1 MKKTAIVYWSGTG
14 NTEAMAQEIAAGV
27 TAAGGDPE
35 LIPAASFSADQVANY
50 RAIAFG
56 CPSMGVEELED
67 TEFEPMFSAVK
78 PQLRGKTIG
87 LFGSYGWGG
96 SYMSDWEQRIKAA
109 GAELIAPGLLVLG
122 APDEAMAESCREL
135 GAALAKA

>member
-1 MKKTAIVYWSGTG
+1 MEKIPVIYWSGTG
-14 NTEAMAQEIAAGV
+14 NTKLMAEAVAEGIG
-27 TAAGGDPE
+27 TAAD
-35 LIPAASFSADQVANY
+35 LKSA
-50 RAIAFG
+50 
-56 CPSMGVEELED
+56 MGAEVLEEY
-67 TEFEPMFSAVK
+67 EFEPFFTELE
-78 PQLRGKTIG
+78 PFLQGKKVVI
-87 LFGSYGWGG
+87 FGSYGWGG

>member
-1 MKKTAIVYWSGTG
+1 MEKIPVIYWSGTG
-14 NTEAMAQEIAAGV
+14 NTKLMAEAVAEGIG
-27 TAAGGDPE
+27 TAAELKSVSDITPE
-35 LIPAASFSADQVANY
+35 QAAEYSALAL
-50 RAIAFG
+50 G
-56 CPSMGVEELED
+56 CSAMGAEPFFTALEP
-67 TEFEPMFSAVK
+67 FL
-78 PQLRGKTIG
+78 QGKKVVI
-87 LFGSYGWGG
+87 FGSYGWGG